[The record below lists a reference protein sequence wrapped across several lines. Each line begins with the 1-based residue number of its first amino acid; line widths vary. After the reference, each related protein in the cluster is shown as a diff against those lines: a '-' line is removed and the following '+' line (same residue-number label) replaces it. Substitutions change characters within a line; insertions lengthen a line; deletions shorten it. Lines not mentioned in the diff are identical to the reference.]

1 MDLTNLTLEELKV
14 ELKKSLESAEVYK
27 DCRDGSYQLALHM
40 SGYHIINREILSRG
54 ET

>member
-27 DCRDGSYQLALHM
+27 DCRDGSYQAALHG
-40 SGYHIINREILSRG
+40 SGYYILNREILSRG
-54 ET
+54 ES